1 MFLYF
6 ASICR
11 RPFPMLHRQ
20 FSELV
25 DSVSDQITSYHD
37 NVLCTVILQDAH
49 SHNWTE
55 NRPFFEVR
63 QMFVTTFLVKSEW
76 KCKKN
81 VRLKFN
87 VWRVFGQYYTFA
99 VEDTYLDFWWVNNLS
114 PTKLRK
120 WWADFSPSITIVHS
134 PVKGIDAIFYCY
146 ENESFE
152 DSVRRNFPCVLH

>member
-11 RPFPMLHRQ
+11 RPFPILHRQ

-87 VWRVFGQYYTFA
+87 VWRVFGQWPWWRQSTLSTLWWICRLQMRWIAFKQVIEKMIGLRFYLEKLSHSRGFSHVTVKYYTFA
-99 VEDTYLDFWWVNNLS
+99 VEDSYLDFW
-114 PTKLRK
+114 
-120 WWADFSPSITIVHS
+120 
-134 PVKGIDAIFYCY
+134 
-146 ENESFE
+146 
-152 DSVRRNFPCVLH
+152 